1 MPTVRLGSSR
11 TGIAQGDVEVFSE
24 FDSGGSMWMGEGER
38 ERRLHLRF
46 DDAFAA
52 PPAVQVTASLMD
64 MDHTAAY
71 RAELVAEEITTE
83 GFDIVFRT
91 WSDSRVARVRAAWM
105 AIGDMPFE
113 DDWVVD

>member
-1 MPTVRLGSSR
+1 
-11 TGIAQGDVEVFSE
+11 
-24 FDSGGSMWMGEGER
+24 
-38 ERRLHLRF
+38 
-46 DDAFAA
+46 
-52 PPAVQVTASLMD
+52 